1 MSGHRYHLPPIGRQT
16 LDSKWKLNLS
26 KSVISYSSILIVKIW
41 LIYTLFRIVMQQ
53 YNTIQYNTIK
63 DSKKATGY
71 SKDRDIKINRK
82 ICT

>member
-41 LIYTLFRIVMQQ
+41 LMNTDADFLFCGEPSRIGLWMDV
-53 YNTIQYNTIK
+53 
-63 DSKKATGY
+63 
-71 SKDRDIKINRK
+71 RL
-82 ICT
+82 